1 MATHSRIHVWR
12 IPRTEE
18 LAGYSPWGH
27 KELDMTVTE
36 HTPTYRSLNIGTPIL
51 GGRLEWTEGDGECFI
66 VQIKLHIIAMLST
79 LTVSLT
85 QSVCFVQL
93 KKMTQP
99 ISPCKIR
106 GHIVMISILT
116 SDRSSHFTCMCGKSI
131 SQSLQWDCKYG
142 SS

>member
-1 MATHSRIHVWR
+1 MATHCRIHVWR

-36 HTPTYRSLNIGTPIL
+36 HTLMHGSLNIGTHIL
-51 GGRLEWTEGDGECFI
+51 GGSLEWTEEDGECFI
-66 VQIKLHIIAMLST
+66 VQIKLHIIAMLSILT
-79 LTVSLT
+79 LSLT
-85 QSVCFVQL
+85 QSIYFVQL

-106 GHIVMISILT
+106 RHIVMISILT
-116 SDRSSHFTCMCGKSI
+116 SDRRSHFPCLCAKSI
-131 SQSLQWDCKYG
+131 SQSL
-142 SS
+142 